1 MRRLRLL
8 AIFAALAVLALLMLR
23 HFALSMLYPSPPVT
37 VPSPPPSGGAG
48 GAGGADRDGGL
59 TEERLRLATGGEVY
73 AWSLEPPGVPAGAP
87 VAVFLHGNGEN
98 LETMRRSGLFD
109 RLRRMAVVTLAVDY
123 PGYGRSRGRTTEEG
137 VIASASAGLAWARE
151 HHPERPVVLVGWS
164 LGAAA
169 ALGAA
174 ARDDGEDGGGEDG
187 GGSLAGVA
195 GVAALS
201 PWSRLEDVAAV
212 HFPRFLVGWAVR
224 ERYDSLAAAR
234 TIAGRGVPTLVIHGG
249 RDTIIPVEQ
258 GRRIVETLRE
268 SYPASLQ
275 DHGGAPITWLEVP
288 EAGHNDL
295 LGYPEVWDAL
305 DSFLARVGG
314 APGPT

>member
-8 AIFAALAVLALLMLR
+8 AIFAALAVLAFLMLDP
-23 HFALSMLYPSPPVT
+23 FARSMLYPAPPVT

-48 GAGGADRDGGL
+48 GADRGEGL
-59 TEERLRLATGGEVY
+59 TEERLPLVTGGEVY
-73 AWSLEPPGVPAGAP
+73 AWSLEPPGLPAGAP

-123 PGYGRSRGRTTEEG
+123 PGYGRSAGRTTEEG

-151 HHPERPVVLVGWS
+151 QHPERPVVLVGWS

-169 ALGAA
+169 ALGAT
-174 ARDDGEDGGGEDG
+174 ARDDGEDGGE
-187 GGSLAGVA
+187 VA

-224 ERYDSLAAAR
+224 ERYDSL
-234 TIAGRGVPTLVIHGG
+234 
-249 RDTIIPVEQ
+249 
-258 GRRIVETLRE
+258 RIDQPPYTNSPQSGE
-268 SYPASLQ
+268 
-275 DHGGAPITWLEVP
+275 I
-288 EAGHNDL
+288 
-295 LGYPEVWDAL
+295 
-305 DSFLARVGG
+305 
-314 APGPT
+314 

>member
-8 AIFAALAVLALLMLR
+8 AIFAALAVLAFLMLDP
-23 HFALSMLYPSPPVT
+23 FARSMLYPAPPVT
-37 VPSPPPSGGAG
+37 VPSPPPS
-48 GAGGADRDGGL
+48 GGADRDGGL
-59 TEERLRLATGGEVY
+59 TEERLRLVTGGEVY

-123 PGYGRSRGRTTEEG
+123 PGYGRSAGRTTEEG
-137 VIASASAGLAWARE
+137 VIASASAVLAWARE
-151 HHPERPVVLVGWS
+151 QHPERPVVLVGWS

-174 ARDDGEDGGGEDG
+174 ARDDGEDGGE
-187 GGSLAGVA
+187 VA

-224 ERYDSLAAAR
+224 ERYDSLAATR
-234 TIAGRGVPTLVIHGG
+234 TIAARGVPTLVIHGG

-258 GRRIVETLRE
+258 GRRIAETLRE
-268 SYPASLQ
+268 GYPASLQ
-275 DHGGAPITWLEVP
+275 DPGGTQTTWLEVP

-305 DSFLARVGG
+305 DRFLRELSGG
-314 APGPT
+314 